1 MIHRSISIQAA
12 GFLRTVN
19 SRKERCI
26 HVRESSEPPKKVRR
40 PLDILCR
47 ILPYFNTKINTQK
60 IENEVKKQR
69 RVDSFETQAF
79 IITYFN
85 FCMKQKLFPENDIIF
100 HFKMHFFTKRV
111 IIKI

>member
-1 MIHRSISIQAA
+1 MKA
-12 GFLRTVN
+12 LTP
-19 SRKERCI
+19 
-26 HVRESSEPPKKVRR
+26 PPKIVRR

-69 RVDSFETQAF
+69 RVDSFETQTF

-100 HFKMHFFTKRV
+100 HF
-111 IIKI
+111 